1 MSLQQ
6 GVRGNNSI
14 ANFELQAKFSQL
26 FLGVNIPFYM
36 RACIR
41 YSIVKIQCPGKVRV
55 FIKKHKSYRAS
66 VKDSKT

>member
-6 GVRGNNSI
+6 RVRGYNSI
-14 ANFELQAKFSQL
+14 ANYELQAKFSLL
-26 FLGVNIPFYM
+26 FLGVNVPFYM

-41 YSIVKIQCPGKVRV
+41 YSIVKIQCPGKVRG
-55 FIKKHKSYRAS
+55 FKKHKSYRAS